1 MQEIKSEFRDFQYF
15 IPHRRN
21 FNDQLLMV
29 ERALTDLEGI
39 PGKPWNQHQIY
50 GETNKNNYA
59 SFYFPMIELL
69 YDAELA
75 LFSPFKISNLKI

>member
-1 MQEIKSEFRDFQYF
+1 
-15 IPHRRN
+15 
-21 FNDQLLMV
+21 MV

-50 GETNKNNYA
+50 GATNKNNYG
-59 SFYFPMIELL
+59 SFYFPMIEFL

-75 LFSPFKISNLKI
+75 LFSPFKI